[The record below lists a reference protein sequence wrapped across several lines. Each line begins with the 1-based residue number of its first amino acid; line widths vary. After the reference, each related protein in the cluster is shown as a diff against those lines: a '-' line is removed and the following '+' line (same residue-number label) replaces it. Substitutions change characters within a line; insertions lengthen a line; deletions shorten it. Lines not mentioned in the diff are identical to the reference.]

1 VGYFIVARFR
11 ENVFFL
17 SQSKLS
23 RDIVM
28 SFLISSH
35 SGSDYFQMEESTP
48 SFSTAFKVWL
58 QLLFK
63 MFFTRKYIKIIFFFL
78 KKNYF

>member
-23 RDIVM
+23 RGIVM

-48 SFSTAFKVWL
+48 SFSIAFKV
-58 QLLFK
+58 
-63 MFFTRKYIKIIFFFL
+63 
-78 KKNYF
+78 